1 MIAAVR
7 DSPSS
12 QECCFAAVKALTD
25 AALAVIID
33 RLSQSVAFFDGSVTM
48 TKFVFHIR
56 ARTGQRADNIVMQA
70 NGAAEAE
77 RRLRQ
82 MHHHCEILECRE
94 RAPAA
99 RIDALDVEAVIGMI
113 SREPLRPAVL
123 APSIPPAI
131 TDNAARLR
139 YEGRGETRRAAARDS
154 PRGSRSPRCGCG
166 RSRPHAARSP
176 SAGPRPHSCGAGCRS
191 GST

>member
-1 MIAAVR
+1 M
-7 DSPSS
+7 
-12 QECCFAAVKALTD
+12 TD

-113 SREPLRPAVL
+113 SREPL
-123 APSIPPAI
+123 PSGAASCDNIPW
-131 TDNAARLR
+131 
-139 YEGRGETRRAAARDS
+139 DS
-154 PRGSRSPRCGCG
+154 A
-166 RSRPHAARSP
+166 RSRRKGLPKHVQVERAI
-176 SAGPRPHSCGAGCRS
+176 
-191 GST
+191 